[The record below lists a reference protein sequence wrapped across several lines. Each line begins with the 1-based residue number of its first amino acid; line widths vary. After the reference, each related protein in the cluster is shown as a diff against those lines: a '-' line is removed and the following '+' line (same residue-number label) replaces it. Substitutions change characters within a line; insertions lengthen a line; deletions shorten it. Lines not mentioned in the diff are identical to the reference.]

1 MLGFMIFFEAM
12 GRSASR
18 SREGSGKGEKGD
30 SKRDLALGIS
40 GFQWISYDFMVVL
53 WCFMVFYDRFMVFY
67 GVLWCFIGDSMV
79 INDDLMVI

>member
-1 MLGFMIFFEAM
+1 MLGFMMFFEAM

-40 GFQWISYDFMVVL
+40 GFHGRFMVVL
-53 WCFMVFYDRFMVFY
+53 CSFHGRFTVFYRGFH
-67 GVLWCFIGDSMV
+67 GD
-79 INDDLMVI
+79 